1 MSCRGSIRKF
11 VRLFNVK
18 NAMPEINIS
27 NFKKVNFKNFPPPS
41 PFPRNLGSIHDT
53 RTRTHTRDTN
63 SNSRFPRIF
72 SLLCTSFYS
81 PFVSFFAHY
90 SFLRIH
96 SRIFK
101 LHVQRF
107 FIFRASVL
115 CWINSRVQSIS
126 TLHFCCFLDS
136 GLEINRGNRT
146 FSIRMFHRITIP
158 FFHRYNF
165 IVGFRDTRN
174 LVISFSESFQ
184 FAVYVCINTSNW
196 KIGDFRATS
205 IINLSGM
212 FDNSTFCEY
221 QRKRGSTKGN
231 LRILKIDRCSS
242 RI

>member
-1 MSCRGSIRKF
+1 MAEFGQIGLKITIENRFLTTRHVKYLWESHTGVATLVRAKNRLTKNLSLEMSCRGSIRKF

-53 RTRTHTRDTN
+53 RTHTHTRDTN

-146 FSIRMFHRITIP
+146 FSIRTFHRITIP
-158 FFHRYNF
+158 FFIGTISLLDF
-165 IVGFRDTRN
+165 VTR
-174 LVISFSESFQ
+174 E
-184 FAVYVCINTSNW
+184 
-196 KIGDFRATS
+196 
-205 IINLSGM
+205 
-212 FDNSTFCEY
+212 
-221 QRKRGSTKGN
+221 
-231 LRILKIDRCSS
+231 IL
-242 RI
+242 

>member
-115 CWINSRVQSIS
+115 CWINSRPVDINFTLLLFPRFGSRNKSWQSNV
-126 TLHFCCFLDS
+126 FDS
-136 GLEINRGNRT
+136 DVSSNYD
-146 FSIRMFHRITIP
+146 S

-196 KIGDFRATS
+196 KIGDFCATS

-221 QRKRGSTKGN
+221 QRRRGSTKGN